1 MAKITIG
8 LASALIILGLLSW
21 ILTGR
26 SSATALIPSGFGMT
40 LALAGAVATV
50 ERHRKHALHLAAAI
64 AVLGIVGS
72 LQRALPTTISG
83 EELRVA
89 TASQLLMAAF
99 LSCFLVLLIRSF
111 ILARRLK

>member
-40 LALAGAVATV
+40 LALAGAAAMV
-50 ERHRKHALHLAAAI
+50 ERYRKHALHFAAAI
-64 AVLGIVGS
+64 SVLGIIGS

-83 EELRVA
+83 GELRVA
-89 TASQLLMAAF
+89 TASQLLMAA
-99 LSCFLVLLIRSF
+99 LLACFLVLLIRSF
-111 ILARRLK
+111 ILARSSK

>member
-8 LASALIILGLLSW
+8 LAAALITLGLLSW

-40 LALAGAVATV
+40 LAIVGALATV
-50 ERHRKHALHLAAAI
+50 ERYRKHALHFAAAI
-64 AVLGIVGS
+64 SVIGIVGS

-83 EELRVA
+83 GELRIA
-89 TASQLLMAAF
+89 TGSQLLMAAF